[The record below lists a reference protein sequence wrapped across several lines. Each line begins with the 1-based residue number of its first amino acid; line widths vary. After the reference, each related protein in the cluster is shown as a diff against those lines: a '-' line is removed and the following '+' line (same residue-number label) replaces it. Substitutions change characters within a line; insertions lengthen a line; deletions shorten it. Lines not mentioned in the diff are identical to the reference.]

1 MARKSPRARPS
12 KSAVGVGNA
21 FARAISD
28 RPMEFNG
35 VRGRRAAPRRAIK
48 GEWSPWPPR
57 SAAPRDKERDRQ
69 TDRQSDIQ
77 TRGEREKIE
86 RKERDSRERERERME
101 TRSKT

>member
-48 GEWSPWPPR
+48 REI
-57 SAAPRDKERDRQ
+57 DRQ

-77 TRGEREKIE
+77 TRGEQ
-86 RKERDSRERERERME
+86 
-101 TRSKT
+101 